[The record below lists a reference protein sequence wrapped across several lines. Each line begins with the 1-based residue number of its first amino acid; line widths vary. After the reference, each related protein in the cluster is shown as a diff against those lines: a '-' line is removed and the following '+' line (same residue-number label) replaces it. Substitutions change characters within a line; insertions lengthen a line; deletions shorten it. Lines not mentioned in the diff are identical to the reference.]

1 MKEKIKNYSI
11 NFVKEIIPV
20 IAGILIALFIDNWND
35 TQKDKKYIEQI
46 FSTINSELK
55 ETNDEIDAI
64 IPQQK
69 ALIDSLDFY
78 ANNKNVNI
86 LEIARKS
93 NGIRIPKIKINAW
106 KSVSSAKI
114 DLLNYNKIASLSD
127 IEEQKENLKD
137 KTEYLMTFLYSNFY
151 QTEKSKKETF
161 KMLLMDIIQ
170 TEKTTQKLI
179 KNIEN
184 K

>member
-11 NFVKEIIPV
+11 NFIKEIIPV

-35 TQKDKKYIEQI
+35 TQKDKKYIKQV
-46 FSTINSELK
+46 FSTISSELK
-55 ETNDEIDAI
+55 ETNEEIDAI

-86 LEIARKS
+86 LEVARKS
-93 NGIRIPKIKINAW
+93 NGIQIPKIKINAW
-106 KSVSSAKI
+106 KSVSSSKI
-114 DLLNYNKIASLSD
+114 DLLNHKKIASLSD
-127 IEEQKENLKD
+127 IEEQKEILKD

-151 QTEKSKKETF
+151 QTEKSKKETL
-161 KMLLMDIIQ
+161 KMIMIDIIQ
-170 TEKTTQKLI
+170 TEKTTKGLI
-179 KNIEN
+179 NSIED